1 MTAPFLL
8 DAGGDPGADP
18 RAFAAGAAELESAG
32 YDGIFAA
39 ETRHDPFVSL
49 TAAAMRTERVA
60 LMTGI
65 AVAFARS
72 PMTVAETANDLQLVS
87 GGRFVLGLGSQIRTH
102 IERRFSMPWSAP
114 AVRMREY
121 VAALRAIWD
130 SWRTGERLRFE
141 GEHYRHTL
149 MTSFF
154 SPGENPFGPPPV
166 WIAGVGERMT
176 ETAGGVADGFLA
188 HAFTT
193 ERYLREVTLPA
204 LRRGADAAGRS
215 FASIGLSIPAF
226 IAVGG
231 TRDELDGAIEA
242 TRGQIAFYGS
252 TPEYLPVLELHGWGK
267 VHERL
272 HAASRRGEWAGMAR
286 AVDDDML
293 AAFAAVGSPAEVAT
307 QLRERFGGIATRL
320 SFSASYPIR
329 PEVGAALLAALR
341 AEAPPLPPCH

>member
-8 DAGGDPGADP
+8 DAGGDPGTDP
-18 RAFAAGAAELESAG
+18 RTFANGAADLESAG

-49 TAAAMRTERVA
+49 TAAAMRTERVS

-87 GGRFVLGLGSQIRTH
+87 EGRFILGLGSQIRTH

-114 AVRMREY
+114 AARMREY

-141 GEHYRHTL
+141 GKHYRHTL
-149 MTSFF
+149 MTPFF

-166 WIAGVGERMT
+166 WIAAVGPGMT
-176 ETAGGVADGFLA
+176 ETAGAVADGLLA
-188 HAFTT
+188 HTFTT
-193 ERYLREVTLPA
+193 ERYLHEVTLPA
-204 LRRGADAAGRS
+204 LRRGAESAGRS
-215 FASIGLSIPAF
+215 LDAFSLSIPAF
-226 IAVGG
+226 IAVGE
-231 TRDELDGAIEA
+231 TPDELDAAIQA
-242 TRGQIAFYGS
+242 TRRQIAFYGS
-252 TPEYLPVLELHGWGK
+252 TPEYLPVMELHGWAA
-267 VHERL
+267 VHESL
-272 HAASRRGEWAGMAR
+272 HAASRRGEWAEMAR

-293 AAFAAVGSPAEVAT
+293 TAFAAVGSPAEVAA
-307 QLRERFGGIATRL
+307 QLRERFAGIATRL
-320 SFSASYPIR
+320 SFSAGYPIR
-329 PEVGAALLAALR
+329 SEVAAALLAALR
-341 AEAPPLPPCH
+341 A